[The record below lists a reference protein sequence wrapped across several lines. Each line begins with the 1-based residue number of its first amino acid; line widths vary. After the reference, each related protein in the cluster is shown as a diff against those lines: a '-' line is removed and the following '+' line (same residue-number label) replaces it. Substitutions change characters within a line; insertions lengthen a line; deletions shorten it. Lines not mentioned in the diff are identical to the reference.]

1 MSSKASKLPAT
12 DIATQRAIG
21 VFDSGIGGL
30 SVLQALRAEMPQ
42 ERFIY
47 WSDSAFAP
55 YGERSDAFLIDRCQ
69 FITAQLMA
77 KGHVKSV
84 VVACNT
90 ATAVAIESLRSTFP
104 ELPFIGVEPALKPAL
119 SLTQT
124 GRVGV
129 IGTHSTLQSAR
140 FEKLL
145 TNVQSDAS
153 DKDVQFVVQPCRGLA
168 LAIEQQTEKATA
180 DHQEVERLC
189 ALYLREMGSFGT
201 LPGQMDTLVLGC
213 THYVFAQDILQKIV
227 GPDVQIIST
236 GQAVA
241 KQTQRLSS
249 NPHAA
254 TNAAPL
260 LATDAM
266 QLWTTGSLEALAHA
280 ANRWLNLQPS
290 NCHFIAP
297 TEA

>member
-1 MSSKASKLPAT
+1 
-12 DIATQRAIG
+12 
-21 VFDSGIGGL
+21 
-30 SVLQALRAEMPQ
+30 MPQ

-55 YGERSDAFLIDRCQ
+55 YGERSDAFIKDRCQ
-69 FITAQLMA
+69 FITAQLIA
-77 KGHVKSV
+77 KGHVKSI

-124 GRVGV
+124 GLVGV
-129 IGTHSTLQSAR
+129 IGTQSTLQSTR
-140 FEKLL
+140 FVKLL
-145 TNVQSDAS
+145 ASLQSDAS
-153 DKDVQFVVQPCRGLA
+153 GKHVQYVVQPCRGLA
-168 LAIEQQTEKATA
+168 LAIEKQTEKTNE
-180 DHQEVERLC
+180 DYQEVERLC
-189 ALYLREMGSFGT
+189 ALYLHEMGSFGP

-227 GPDVQIIST
+227 GPNVQIIST

-249 NPHAA
+249 NPHTA

-266 QLWTTGSLEALAHA
+266 QHWTTGSLEALAHA
-280 ANRWLNLQPS
+280 ADRWLNLPPS
-290 NCHFIAP
+290 HCHFIDLTA
-297 TEA
+297 A

>member
-1 MSSKASKLPAT
+1 MPLSDTS
-12 DIATQRAIG
+12 TQRAIG

-47 WSDSAFAP
+47 WSDSAYAP
-55 YGERSDAFLIDRCQ
+55 YGERSDAFLIERCQ
-69 FITAQLMA
+69 FITEQLMV
-77 KGHVKSV
+77 KGNVKAV

-90 ATAVAIESLRSTFP
+90 ATAVAIESLRRQYP

-119 SLTQT
+119 TLTQT
-124 GRVGV
+124 GHVGV

-145 TNVQSDAS
+145 STIQAEA
-153 DKDVQFVVQPCRGLA
+153 QTQTIEFVIQACRGLA
-168 LAIEQQTEKATA
+168 LAIEQQTEKPEF

-189 ALYLREMGSFGT
+189 LHYLREMGQFGKA
-201 LPGQMDTLVLGC
+201 PGQIDTLILGC

-236 GQAVA
+236 GKAVA
-241 KQTQRLSS
+241 KQTQRLSANS
-249 NPHAA
+249 A
-254 TNAAPL
+254 
-260 LATDAM
+260 LANESPALYAQDAM
-266 QLWTTGSLEALAHA
+266 QLWTTGSLEAIAHA
-280 ANRWLNLQPS
+280 AKRWLELPPAC
-290 NCHFIAP
+290 CHQIAP
-297 TEA
+297 